1 MPAQNNEMKRADKQT
16 FACFRA
22 RIPALAAIFLCMAPV
37 LFAKTPRPAVV
48 AGTGSALTAAP
59 SGPASALT
67 AALSAA
73 CRQDSKDFSNYLTDA
88 NAAAFRNLSA
98 NDRLSIMERFVL
110 IDTKGRPLL
119 STNLQGQ
126 QFFICEGGDSSQKF
140 TLGASQV
147 HDHLA
152 YIPLTSSEGDT
163 LKFGL
168 VREDGN
174 WKLLSI
180 GLLLIDIPQLQ
191 KEWAAQ
197 DLKIREQSAI
207 ETLRGLAAAVDRY
220 KDAFGKLPQN
230 LAQLGPPDST
240 GVSPN
245 GAKLISAKLASGVH
259 DGYEFRY
266 RSYVP
271 AGSQTPVFE
280 IAATPLEYGKT
291 GKRSFLLDPHG
302 YIHAA
307 DHKGA
312 LATAEDPLIP
322 VESTSTP

>member
-1 MPAQNNEMKRADKQT
+1 MSQAAAKHFRR
-16 FACFRA
+16 FAAGF
-22 RIPALAAIFLCMAPV
+22 LAFAAVFLLDVPN
-37 LFAKTPRPAVV
+37 LFAKTHHPA
-48 AGTGSALTAAP
+48 APAEAASALTAAP
-59 SGPASALT
+59 SGPASALS

-73 CRQDSKDFSNYLTDA
+73 CRQDSADFSAYLTDA

-152 YIPLTSSEGDT
+152 YIPLTSSGGET
-163 LKFGL
+163 VKFGL

-207 ETLRGLAAAVDRY
+207 ETLRGLANAVSRY
-220 KDAFGKLPQN
+220 NDAFGKLPQN
-230 LAQLGPPDST
+230 LAQLGPPDAT
-240 GVSPN
+240 GISPN

-271 AGSQTPVFE
+271 AGSQTSVFE
-280 IAATPLEYGKT
+280 IAATPVQYGKT
-291 GKRSFLLDPHG
+291 GKRSFLLDQHG

-312 LATAEDPLIP
+312 LATTEDPLVP
-322 VESTSTP
+322 VGAASTP